1 MNKTRFHYNGWV
13 YEPDPARNYQ
23 ININLNRVWLIYRVS
38 KSFFMKGTKSKVK
51 IGNKLT
57 KKTKAS
63 LDWDNKKCNKS
74 TIQKIMKATDE
85 ERSLNV
91 C

>member
-1 MNKTRFHYNGWV
+1 MF
-13 YEPDPARNYQ
+13 
-23 ININLNRVWLIYRVS
+23 NISTNLSALWCITCVS
-38 KSFFMKGTKSKVK
+38 KSFITKGTKSKAK

-74 TIQKIMKATDE
+74 TIQKIMKATTDE
-85 ERSLNV
+85 QSLNV

>member
-1 MNKTRFHYNGWV
+1 
-13 YEPDPARNYQ
+13 
-23 ININLNRVWLIYRVS
+23 
-38 KSFFMKGTKSKVK
+38 MKCTKSKAK

-74 TIQKIMKATDE
+74 TIQKIMKATADE
-85 ERSLNV
+85 QSLNV

>member
-1 MNKTRFHYNGWV
+1 
-13 YEPDPARNYQ
+13 
-23 ININLNRVWLIYRVS
+23 
-38 KSFFMKGTKSKVK
+38 MKGTKSKVK
-51 IGNKLT
+51 IRKKLT

-74 TIQKIMKATDE
+74 TIQKIIKATE
-85 ERSLNV
+85 EEDSLNV